1 MSLEGY
7 NLQTS
12 VRYRVNPKLP
22 CSVEY
27 QLPSLRWQQIELCK
41 TPEAARALLAKLT
54 AEPQQEAHRD

>member
-1 MSLEGY
+1 MLERY

-27 QLPSLRWQQIELCK
+27 QLPSLRWQQIQLCK
-41 TPEAARALLAKLT
+41 TPDEARALLAKLT
-54 AEPQQEAHRD
+54 AEQKQEARRHA